1 MRKHIELLKF
11 SALRLP
17 SYSIYLDQYK
27 LMESH
32 FIQRLIIHYYRY
44 LFWCWNCSQF
54 AQLSSAWSSWL
65 LCPMYMLPIILWA
78 LPVLWHNNMLQVY
91 LVLFFAALKS
101 AVYLSSS
108 YLHHYFYT
116 FISISIT
123 TENHVWQS
131 WKCASQ
137 ISDCRKHNW
146 LTVPA
151 AMLRNP
157 SLFQPRLCIPPAVP
171 SQWLSTAD
179 ILRQAYCWDLG
190 PLWWATPAQG
200 LLVSFAE
207 TPITAPQLRL
217 FQLNLLF
224 FPSSLFHK
232 AKAYSTVWCA
242 GSPSSSKSL
251 SFPQSLACLV
261 PSWHQFLRKPEP
273 TYYEFTQI
281 PHNTHNKIP
290 IQQSA
295 VHFSFLPLFI
305 PPFSDY
311 EKPGFHYL

>member
-1 MRKHIELLKF
+1 MLKLF
-11 SALRLP
+11 PVCPVEFGLVKLASV
-17 SYSIYLDQYK
+17 SYVHAPHHSL
-27 LMESH
+27 STS
-32 FIQRLIIHYYRY
+32 
-44 LFWCWNCSQF
+44 CSL
-54 AQLSSAWSSWL
+54 AQQHVAGLSCAIFCSSE
-65 LCPMYMLPIILWA
+65 I
-78 LPVLWHNNMLQVY
+78 
-91 LVLFFAALKS
+91 S
-101 AVYLSSS
+101 RLSSS

-151 AMLRNP
+151 AMLRKP
-157 SLFQPRLCIPPAVP
+157 SLFQPRLCIPPAAP

-217 FQLNLLF
+217 FQLNFLF